1 MRRAMV
7 LICDDHPL
15 MSQGI
20 RALLKPNFVPVGV
33 VNDGREVLTQT
44 ERTKPDIL
52 LLDLSMP
59 HRNGLELIPEI
70 VRAFPALRI
79 LVVTMHVDRALADL
93 AIQGGAH
100 GFIPK
105 EASAD
110 ELNGAIDIV
119 LSGKTFISSRVPKR
133 SFREGLAVDH
143 PALDRLTPRHLQ
155 ILRLIADGKSTGEMA
170 DELGVSPR
178 TIEFHRASIRKSLG
192 ITSEAGLMRFA
203 IMLRVNETAE
213 GGHADDL
220 ASSLGDDGALAD
232 HLPDPG
238 DGPIGPLGRDGSSS
252 SGEARF

>member
-15 MSQGI
+15 MSQGL
-20 RALLKPNFVPVGV
+20 RALLKPNFVAVGV
-33 VNDGREVLTQT
+33 VNDGREVMTEI

-70 VRAFPALRI
+70 ARAFPDLKV

-105 EASAD
+105 EASAE
-110 ELNGAIDIV
+110 ELNGAIEAV
-119 LSGKTFISSRVPKR
+119 LSGKSFISPRVPKR
-133 SFREGLAVDH
+133 SFRDGAALDH

-155 ILRLIADGKSTGEMA
+155 ILQLIGDGKSSGEIA
-170 DELGVSPR
+170 ELLGVSPR
-178 TIEFHRASIRKSLG
+178 TVEFHRASIRKALG
-192 ITSEAGLMRFA
+192 ITTEWGLMRFA
-203 IMLRVNETAE
+203 IMQRVNETE
-213 GGHADDL
+213 EVGGGTDL
-220 ASSLGDDGALAD
+220 
-232 HLPDPG
+232 G
-238 DGPIGPLGRDGSSS
+238 DGPAP
-252 SGEARF
+252 ARAGDAPVLREPPPMAGGATA